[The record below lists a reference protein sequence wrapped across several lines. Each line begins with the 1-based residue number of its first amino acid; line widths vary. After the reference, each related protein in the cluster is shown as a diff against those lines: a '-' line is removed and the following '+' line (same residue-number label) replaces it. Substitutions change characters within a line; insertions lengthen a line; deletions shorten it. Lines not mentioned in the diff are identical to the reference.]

1 MQTLLNGGPYFEFFF
16 NLFSLFFKNN
26 FWLEDYILQIF
37 CE

>member
-1 MQTLLNGGPYFEFFF
+1 MVVPILNFFF